1 MADQITTFI
10 QATGKTLSEL
20 SAGVPIVVNTVGQ
33 TAVIKEVEIQTTGV
47 PVGTEFYLD
56 SSGWQLGDKL
66 TTESAETAAD
76 LTYQEGYEY
85 IGESQTYSLKT
96 HAAGVF
102 NGFQSAANST
112 QIRTY
117 AFTPNS
123 NDIGGTAFTGQY
135 VRAGVG
141 SNVFTQ
147 GAADYTQT
155 VGTAMSVVPNLY
167 FYHDGD
173 FYYAVEG
180 NGTLYKRAGGID
192 GTQTTITGHGGLCWA
207 FDGRYVYTMTN
218 STQNYTQ
225 YDLQTSAFIR
235 TAVTTNVGNTV
246 QSSYCAGQAIDG
258 FYFVRAR
265 YSSYIYI
272 IDSSDNSSWYV
283 TGGNVNSTSYGK
295 SMFGVAK
302 HTNGDYICCFRVTNY
317 ACPQIQNL
325 GPDLAN
331 PVNTAMAKANGG
343 ATALT
348 NYSAIMSGAT
358 GANNIR
364 PIPYDAFYTVTVV
377 NSGSGNKFAING
389 VEQETL
395 NLYEGATYKFDQS
408 SSTNAG
414 HPLRFS
420 TTANGTHG
428 GGSEYTTGV
437 TTNGTAGS
445 AGAYT
450 QIVVATGAATLYYY
464 CSAHSGMGGTAN
476 TPVRQNQFFISGAN
490 QVAWIVDFTDVV
502 PGFNGYT
509 YATAIQYFKTSGG
522 ITTGGWNTYCMYG
535 QPINITNAN
544 SAFGTVALRSTGVKT
559 T

>member
-1 MADQITTFI
+1 MADQISTFI

-20 SAGVPIVVNTVGQ
+20 NAGVPIVVNSAGQ

-56 SSGWQLGDKL
+56 SSGWQLGDTL
-66 TTESAETAAD
+66 ITESAATAAD

-96 HAAGVF
+96 DAQAVW
-102 NGFQSAANST
+102 NGYQSAYGSYIKTTST
-112 QIRTY
+112 TN
-117 AFTPNS
+117 NS
-123 NDIGGTAFTGQY
+123 NGTGGTAFSGQY
-135 VRAGVG
+135 VRSGAG
-141 SNVFTQ
+141 SNEFTLGNQ
-147 GAADYTQT
+147 VDVNAFGAAFT
-155 VGTAMSVVPNLY
+155 VTPNLY

-173 FYYAVEG
+173 FYYAAEG
-180 NGTLYKRAGGID
+180 TGTLYKRAGGI
-192 GTQTTITGHGGLCWA
+192 GGAQTAITGHGGLCWA
-207 FDGRYVYTMTN
+207 FDGRYVYTMTVT
-218 STQNYTQ
+218 TQNYTQ

-235 TAVTTNVGNTV
+235 TAVTINVGNTV
-246 QSSYCAGQAIDG
+246 QAAYCAGQAIDG
-258 FYFVRAR
+258 FYFVRPR
-265 YSSYIYI
+265 YSGYIYV
-272 IDSSDNSSWYV
+272 IDSSDNSSFYV
-283 TGGNVNSTSYGK
+283 TGGNTSQADK

-302 HTNGDYICCFRVTNY
+302 HTNGDYICCFRSSSYYT
-317 ACPQIQNL
+317 PQIQNL

-331 PVNTAMAKANGG
+331 ITNKATAYANGNV
-343 ATALT
+343 ALT
-348 NYSAIMSGAT
+348 SYSATMAGQN

-408 SSTNAG
+408 NSTNAG

-490 QVAWIVDFTDVV
+490 QVAYIVDFTDVV
-502 PGFNGYT
+502 AGFNGFT
-509 YATAIQYFKTSGG
+509 NLTAIQYFKTSGG
-522 ITTGGWNTYCMYG
+522 ITTGGWNSFCMYG
-535 QPINITNAN
+535 QPLNLPNAD
-544 SAFGTVALRSTGVKT
+544 AVFGTVAVRSTGVKT